1 MNWNS
6 EQWLYA
12 ILTLL
17 GGVSTWYFNL
27 QFFAVAE
34 DASMS
39 AFIAQTGTTLPA
51 QSINAD
57 IAVASVTFLIWMWI
71 EGRRLGVKRLWLFT
85 VLTFLVAFAF
95 SFPLFLFFREQRLR
109 VLEGKMV

>member
-1 MNWNS
+1 MKWNAK
-6 EQWLYA
+6 QWLYA
-12 ILTLL
+12 VLTLL

-27 QFFAVAE
+27 QFFAAAE
-34 DASMS
+34 NASM
-39 AFIAQTGTTLPA
+39 ANFIAQTGTTLPA

-57 IAVASVTFLIWMWI
+57 IAVASITFLIWMWI
-71 EGRRLGVKRLWLFT
+71 EGRRLGVRRLWLFT

-109 VLEGKMV
+109 VLEREKV

>member
-1 MNWNS
+1 MKWNAK
-6 EQWLYA
+6 QWLYA
-12 ILTLL
+12 VLTLL

-27 QFFAVAE
+27 QFFVAAE
-34 DASMS
+34 DASLA
-39 AFIAQTGTTLPA
+39 AFIAQAGTTLPA

-57 IAVASVTFLIWMWI
+57 IAVASMTFLIWMWI
-71 EGRRLGVKRLWLFT
+71 EGRRLKMKGLWLYT

-109 VLEGKMV
+109 VLEGDSV

>member
-1 MNWNS
+1 
-6 EQWLYA
+6 
-12 ILTLL
+12 
-17 GGVSTWYFNL
+17 
-27 QFFAVAE
+27 
-34 DASMS
+34 MS